1 METREGGKEEN
12 IKRNTFSRRK
22 IIISSY
28 FSLPMEK
35 LSKNNRNSL
44 ILTQHL
50 LIFIYLKYKISC
62 KWFFKDHF
70 FHSKFDG
77 GGEKRNSGLICYYK
91 KCSLK
96 THQHKIWYFKYTKQ
110 NIFSV
115 KIKLFIIFLLK
126 FLHGIKRRRKR
137 RGYKKK
143 IRFHEE
149 KGEKRNSG
157 LIFYYKK
164 CSLKSHQHE
173 IWYFKYTKQNIFLVK
188 ISLFIIFLLKFL
200 HGNKRRR
207 KRRGYK
213 KKYVFTKKNYYFL
226 LTPNPFSLPMEKL
239 SKNNMNN
246 LIFN

>member
-1 METREGGKEEN
+1 
-12 IKRNTFSRRK
+12 
-22 IIISSY
+22 
-28 FSLPMEK
+28 MEK

-149 KGEKRNSG
+149 K
-157 LIFYYKK
+157 L
-164 CSLKSHQHE
+164 
-173 IWYFKYTKQNIFLVK
+173 
-188 ISLFIIFLLKFL
+188 LFPP
-200 HGNKRRR
+200 N
-207 KRRGYK
+207 
-213 KKYVFTKKNYYFL
+213 
-226 LTPNPFSLPMEKL
+226 PNPFSLPMEKL
-239 SKNNMNN
+239 SKNNRNSLILTQHL
-246 LIFN
+246 LIFIYLKYKISCKWFFKDHFFS